1 MNLPCLVWTDLRTS
15 RVEPSPVG
23 DLDAYFRIQHVVEM
37 AAIPQSIDQTSP
49 LLSCFEYD
57 YPSLAALKALRS
69 TKQAYP
75 SLPILM
81 LTVYHSEALAVWA
94 FRTRVWDYLVN
105 PLSAEELWSRIEP
118 LLSVLPLGRDA
129 GREIAMPAPLI
140 PLESRFGIPDL
151 AQREAQCAVTYVELH
166 YGEPLRLQDVA
177 GFCNMGIYE
186 FSRAFKH
193 AYGLTF
199 GEYLCRYRLQRSM
212 ELLSNPHAMIS
223 EVACAVG
230 FPNASHFARMFH
242 QRIGVTPSQYRL
254 NPSSWHHSEKTH
266 SVLQDMH
273 SRQLL

>member
-15 RVEPSPVG
+15 RLDASPVA
-23 DLDAYFRIQHVVEM
+23 DLDAYFHIQHVVEL

-57 YPSLAALKALRS
+57 YPNLAALKALRS

-81 LTVYHSEALAVWA
+81 LTAHHSEALAVWA
-94 FRTRVWDYLVN
+94 FRTRVWDYLVK
-105 PLSAEELWSRIEP
+105 PVSTEELWSRIEP
-118 LLSVLPLGRDA
+118 LLAVSPLDRHG
-129 GREIAMPAPLI
+129 GREIAMPAPPI
-140 PLESRFGIPDL
+140 PLESRFGIPEL

-177 GFCNMGIYE
+177 RFCNMGIYE

-199 GEYLCRYRLQRSM
+199 REYLCQYRLQRSL
-212 ELLSNPHAMIS
+212 ELLINPHAMIS
-223 EVACAVG
+223 EVACVVG
-230 FPNASHFARMFH
+230 FHNASHFSRMFH

-254 NPSSWHHSEKTH
+254 NSSVGTTPKKTH
-266 SVLQDMH
+266 SVLQEMH
-273 SRQLL
+273 SKQLL

>member
-15 RVEPSPVG
+15 RIEHSSVS
-23 DLDAYFRIQHVVEM
+23 DLDAHFRIQHVVEM

-49 LLSCFEYD
+49 LLACFEYD
-57 YPSLAALKALRS
+57 YPNLAALKALRS
-69 TKQAYP
+69 TKQAHP

-81 LTVYHSEALAVWA
+81 LTVHHSEALAVWA
-94 FRTRVWDYLVN
+94 FRTRVWDYLVK
-105 PLSAEELWSRIEP
+105 PVSAEELWSRIEP
-118 LLSVLPLGRDA
+118 LLSVLPLGRDG
-129 GREIAMPAPLI
+129 GREIAMPAPPI

-151 AQREAQCAVTYVELH
+151 AQQEAQCAVTYVELH

-177 GFCNMGIYE
+177 SFCNMGIYE

-199 GEYLCRYRLQRSM
+199 GEYLCQYRLQRAL

-230 FPNASHFARMFH
+230 FPNASHFTRMFH

-254 NPSSWHHSEKTH
+254 NPSSWHNSAKNA
-266 SVLQDMH
+266 
-273 SRQLL
+273 